1 MAVSTPWSSLPP
13 GLGDSVRPFLPEVVD
28 EVVTSIPSEVPSYA
42 RPLEGRFGQGVR
54 TGVEVALGR
63 FLDLP
68 GTDSPAL
75 APQDRDVYLALGR
88 GELLQGRS
96 LESLLAAYRVG
107 ARVAFRR
114 FADLAAHIDP
124 GLLMPLAESVFAYID
139 ELSAVSAEGYAAEQ
153 SRRAGESD
161 RRRGELLTL
170 LLSGTGDAP
179 SAAAAASAAGWV
191 LPEQLAA
198 VVVEEEHAAGLR
210 TRLGPDALVAPYGGE
225 VVALL
230 PAPARPAARET
241 LRTALRGWRAGVGPS
256 RPWVA
261 VPVSLRLAQQ
271 ASALLIRGLV
281 RDGPVFADE
290 HLADL
295 VVHRDPDLVAVLV
308 ATRLT
313 PLDALRDSSRERFA
327 ETLLAW
333 LQHRGERQ
341 HVAAA
346 LHVHPQTVGYRLGRL
361 REMFGEVLEDP
372 QARFELEVALRAQA
386 DQHPPAHRTS

>member
-1 MAVSTPWSSLPP
+1 MATTAPWANLPP
-13 GLGDSVRPFLPEVVD
+13 GLGDSVRPYLSEVVD
-28 EVVTSIPSEVPSYA
+28 EVIGSIPSEVPSYA

-54 TGVEVALGR
+54 LGVEVALGR

-75 APQDRDVYLALGR
+75 APEDRDVYFALGR

-96 LESLLAAYRVG
+96 LEALLAAYRVG

-114 FADLAAHIDP
+114 FADLAGHLDP

-139 ELSAVSAEGYAAEQ
+139 ELSAVSAEGFAEEQ

-161 RRRGELLTL
+161 RRRAELLTL
-170 LLSGTGDAP
+170 LLSGTADAP
-179 SAAAAASAAGWV
+179 SVAAAAAAAGWTT
-191 LPEQLAA
+191 PDE
-198 VVVEEEHAAGLR
+198 VVVVVVDEAAGGGLR
-210 TRLGPDALVAPYGGE
+210 TRLGPDVLVASHAGE

-230 PAPARPAARET
+230 AGPLRKGQREA
-241 LRTALRGWRAGVGPS
+241 LRTALAGRRAGVGPS
-256 RPWVA
+256 RPCPA
-261 VPVSLRLAQQ
+261 APAGLRLAQQ
-271 ASALLIRGLV
+271 AAALLHRGLV
-281 RDGPVFADE
+281 GSDPVFADE

-295 VVHRDPDLVAVLV
+295 IVHRDPELVGSLA
-308 ATRLT
+308 AGRLA
-313 PLDALRDSSRERFA
+313 PLEQLRDSSRERFA

-346 LHVHPQTVGYRLGRL
+346 LHVHPQTVGYRLGKL
-361 REMFGEVLEDP
+361 REMFGEALDDP
-372 QARFELEVALRAQA
+372 QARFELELALRSRVA
-386 DQHPPAHRTS
+386 PAAG

>member
-1 MAVSTPWSSLPP
+1 MAVATPWKTLPP
-13 GLGDSVRPFLPEVVD
+13 GLGDSVRPFLRDVVD
-28 EVVTSIPSEVPSYA
+28 EVIATIPSEVPSYA
-42 RPLEGRFGQGVR
+42 RPLEGRFGQGIR
-54 TGVEVALGR
+54 MGVEVALGR

-96 LESLLAAYRVG
+96 LEALLAAYRVG

-114 FADLAAHIDP
+114 FADLAGRIDP

-139 ELSAVSAEGYAAEQ
+139 ELSAVSAEGYATEQ

-170 LLSGTGDAP
+170 LLSGTADPP
-179 SAAAAASAAGWV
+179 SVTAAAAAAGWAV
-191 LPEQLAA
+191 PDEVVA

-210 TRLGPDALVAPYGGE
+210 TRLGPDALVAPYAGE
-225 VVALL
+225 VVALV
-230 PAPARPAARET
+230 PSPARAAARE
-241 LRTALRGWRAGVGPS
+241 ALRSALVGWRAGVGPS

-261 VPVSLRLAQQ
+261 APSSLRMAQQ
-271 ASALLIRGLV
+271 AAALLARGLV
-281 RDGPVFADE
+281 RVEPVFADE

-295 VVHRDPDLVAVLV
+295 VVHRDPELVASL
-308 ATRLT
+308 AALRLA
-313 PLDALRDSSRERFA
+313 PLAELRDSSRDRFA

-333 LQHRGERQ
+333 LQHRGERR

-361 REMFGEVLEDP
+361 REMFGEVLDDP
-372 QARFELEVALRAQA
+372 QGRFELELALRAREA
-386 DQHPPAHRTS
+386 DHAT

>member
-1 MAVSTPWSSLPP
+1 MTMAATTPWAALPA
-13 GLGDSVRPFLPEVVD
+13 GLGDRVRPYLGEVVD
-28 EVVTSIPSEVPSYA
+28 EVIRSLSSEVPSYA

-54 TGVEVALGR
+54 IGVEVALGR

-68 GTDSPAL
+68 GTTSPAL
-75 APQDRDVYLALGR
+75 APQERDVYLGLGR

-96 LESLLAAYRVG
+96 LEALLAAYRVG

-114 FADLAAHIDP
+114 FASLAGEIDP

-139 ELSAVSAEGYAAEQ
+139 ELSAVSAEGYATEQ

-161 RRRGELLTL
+161 RRRSELLTL
-170 LLSGTGDAP
+170 LLSGTADAP
-179 SAAAAASAAGWV
+179 SVASAAAAAGWTV
-191 LPEQLAA
+191 PDEVVA
-198 VVVEEEHAAGLR
+198 VVVEEEHAGGLR

-230 PAPARPAARET
+230 PAPRKAAREG
-241 LRTALRGWRAGVGPS
+241 LRTSLAGWHAAVGPP
-256 RPWVA
+256 RPWPA
-261 VPVSLRLAQQ
+261 APTSLRLAQQ
-271 ASALLIRGLV
+271 AAALLTRGV
-281 RDGPVFADE
+281 FASDPVFADE

-295 VVHRDPDLVAVLV
+295 VVHRDPDLVTAL
-308 ATRLT
+308 AAARLA
-313 PLDALRDSSRERFA
+313 PLDALRESSRERFA

-346 LHVHPQTVGYRLGRL
+346 LHVHPQTVGYRLTRL
-361 REMFGEVLEDP
+361 REMFGPALEDP
-372 QARFELEVALRAQA
+372 QARFELEVALRAG
-386 DQHPPAHRTS
+386 H

>member
-1 MAVSTPWSSLPP
+1 VAATTPWASLPL
-13 GLGDSVRPFLPEVVD
+13 GLGESVRPYLGEVVD
-28 EVVTSIPSEVPSYA
+28 EVIASIPSEVPSYA

-54 TGVEVALGR
+54 VGVEVALGR

-75 APQDRDVYLALGR
+75 APQERDVYLALGR

-114 FADLAAHIDP
+114 FADVAGRLDP

-161 RRRGELLTL
+161 RRRSELLSL
-170 LLSGTGDAP
+170 LLSGAADGP
-179 SAAAAASAAGWV
+179 SVTAAAAAAGWTV
-191 LPEQLAA
+191 PDEVVV
-198 VVVEEEHAAGLR
+198 VVVEEERGGGLR
-210 TRLGPDALVAPYGGE
+210 TRLGPDALVASYSGE
-225 VVALL
+225 VVALV
-230 PAPARPAARET
+230 PAPPRAAAREALRAALAGWQAAVGPARPWAA
-241 LRTALRGWRAGVGPS
+241 A
-256 RPWVA
+256 
-261 VPVSLRLAQQ
+261 PVSLRLAQQ
-271 ASALLIRGLV
+271 AAGLLSRGLV
-281 RDGPVFADE
+281 EVEPVFADE
-290 HLADL
+290 HLAEL
-295 VVHRDPDLVAVLV
+295 VVHRDPELVASLAAV
-308 ATRLT
+308 RLA
-313 PLDALRDSSRERFA
+313 PLEALRDSSRERFA

-346 LHVHPQTVGYRLGRL
+346 LHVHPQTVGYRLGKL
-361 REMFGEVLEDP
+361 REMFGAALDDP
-372 QARFELEVALRAQA
+372 QGRFELEVALRARRA
-386 DQHPPAHRTS
+386 T

>member
-1 MAVSTPWSSLPP
+1 MAVSTPWSSLPA
-13 GLGDSVRPFLPEVVD
+13 GLGDSVRPYLSDVVD
-28 EVVTSIPSEVPSYA
+28 EVVASIPSEVPSYA

-54 TGVEVALGR
+54 RGVEVALGR

-68 GTDSPAL
+68 GTDGPAL
-75 APQDRDVYLALGR
+75 AVQDRDVYLALGR

-96 LESLLAAYRVG
+96 LEALLAAYRVG

-114 FADLAAHIDP
+114 FADLAGHLDP

-139 ELSAVSAEGYAAEQ
+139 ELSAVSAEGYATEQ

-161 RRRGELLTL
+161 RRRSELLTL
-170 LLSGTGDAP
+170 LLSGTADAP
-179 SAAAAASAAGWV
+179 SVTAAAAAAGWTV
-191 LPEQLAA
+191 PDEVVA
-198 VVVEEEHAAGLR
+198 VVVDEEHAGGLR

-230 PAPARPAARET
+230 PAPRLAARE
-241 LRTALRGWRAGVGPS
+241 ALRSALVGWRAGIGPA
-256 RPWVA
+256 RPWPA
-261 VPVSLRLAQQ
+261 AAAGLRLAQQ
-271 ASALLIRGLV
+271 AALLLV
-281 RDGPVFADE
+281 RGVVAQDPVFADE

-295 VVHRDPDLVAVLV
+295 VVHRDGELVAALAQV
-308 ATRLT
+308 RLA

-346 LHVHPQTVGYRLGRL
+346 LHVHPQTVGYRLGKL
-361 REMFGEVLEDP
+361 REMFGPALEDP
-372 QARFELEVALRAQA
+372 QARFELELALRAQ
-386 DQHPPAHRTS
+386 RTAG